1 MVEGGVIKQILSS
14 DVPESEICP
23 LHLGNSEKNLKL
35 ADFTSIYLAVAFG
48 LFVAAVAFAVEKF
61 VGKIMRMKLK
71 VKIALE
77 KQKICYPKD
86 FCRPTKHQPHLKH
99 VSFID
104 PQLFITDCKSKE
116 AKIRLKHNYGLQF
129 QYLD

>member
-1 MVEGGVIKQILSS
+1 MIRQILSS

-48 LFVAAVAFAVEKF
+48 LFVAAAAFAVEKF
-61 VGKIMRMKLK
+61 VGKLVQMKLK
-71 VKIALE
+71 MKIALD

-86 FCRPTKHQPHLKH
+86 FPRPKKQPHLKH
-99 VSFID
+99 IAFID
-104 PQLFITDCKSKE
+104 PELFITDKSKDG
-116 AKIRLKHNYGLQF
+116 KIILKHNYGLQF